1 MSEETVVGCPWTV
14 NPVQACTS
22 LRLSNFTTAKLLS
35 INATLFF
42 TLLTA
47 WMSHIHN
54 FTFTLLGILLQWTPP
69 PAPSNELTKLTS
81 FLLAMLAQFMVRVIN
96 QLAEVIRLESRT
108 ILIFFRAFRSLLGGS
123 YDFNCDLT
131 WKNSQKLPCPLFRR

>member
-42 TLLTA
+42 TLLTT

-69 PAPSNELTKLTS
+69 PPPSNELTKLAS

-96 QLAEVIRLESRT
+96 QLAEVIRLESRR

-131 WKNSQKLPCPLFRR
+131 GKNSQKLPCPLFRR